1 MLFLFLSLCHVT
13 LQYQPIVG
21 IVAFP
26 SEYSTRDKGKQ
37 KHFMRDKFLQVPK
50 SYASWLE
57 SAGAQVIPIPY
68 NLPIV

>member
-26 SEYSTRDKGKQ
+26 SEYATRDKGKH
-37 KHFMRDKFLQVPK
+37 KHFMRDKYLQVP
-50 SYASWLE
+50 
-57 SAGAQVIPIPY
+57 
-68 NLPIV
+68 